1 MGLAAAS
8 YANAVAWY
16 VATSAPHLEGTK
28 ESVPV
33 KFMLTW
39 RTRPGLYKAAFQQFL
54 ETGGPP
60 PKGVEQVARYHVPG
74 SVLGWHVLETND
86 MTALAEHVNN
96 WGDLIDIELNPIV
109 EDTQAAEAAARVFGK

>member
-1 MGLAAAS
+1 M
-8 YANAVAWY
+8 
-16 VATSAPHLEGTK
+16 
-28 ESVPV
+28 

-39 RTRPGLYKAAFQQFL
+39 RTRAGLYKAAFKQFL

-60 PKGVEQVARYHVPG
+60 PKGVAQVARYHVPG

-96 WGDLIDIELNPIV
+96 WGDLIDIELHPVV
-109 EDTQAAEAAARVFGK
+109 EDAQAGEAAGRVFGK

>member
-1 MGLAAAS
+1 M
-8 YANAVAWY
+8 
-16 VATSAPHLEGTK
+16 
-28 ESVPV
+28 

-60 PKGVEQVARYHVPG
+60 PKGVTQVARYHVPG

-96 WGDLIDIELNPIV
+96 WGDLIDIELHPVV
-109 EDTQAAEAAARVFGK
+109 EDAQAAEAAARVFGK

>member
-1 MGLAAAS
+1 M
-8 YANAVAWY
+8 
-16 VATSAPHLEGTK
+16 
-28 ESVPV
+28 

-60 PKGVEQVARYHVPG
+60 AKGVEQVARYHVPG

-86 MTALAEHVNN
+86 MAALAEHVNN
-96 WGDLIDIELNPIV
+96 WGDLIDIELNPII
-109 EDTQAAEAAARVFGK
+109 EDAQAAEAAARVFGK